1 MKEDPWETLST
12 FPYKEVIY
20 WTKIII
26 NILIVKCDF
35 LDITNASIAAE
46 CWFFFFAG
54 FEASALVVSST
65 LLELARH
72 SDIQTKLRHEIDT
85 VLEKYNGE
93 ITYDSL
99 QEMTYMEKVVY
110 GKMK

>member
-1 MKEDPWETLST
+1 M
-12 FPYKEVIY
+12 
-20 WTKIII
+20 
-26 NILIVKCDF
+26 KCDL

-72 SDIQTKLRHEIDT
+72 NDIQTKLRNEIDT